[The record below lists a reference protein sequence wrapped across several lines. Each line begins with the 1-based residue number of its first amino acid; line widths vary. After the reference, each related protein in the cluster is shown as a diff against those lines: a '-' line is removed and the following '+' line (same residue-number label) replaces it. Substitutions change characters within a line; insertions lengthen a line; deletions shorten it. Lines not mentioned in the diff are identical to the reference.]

1 MTNSETQQK
10 RPQDGPKEYLLCK
23 ECEQRFGRFERYY
36 KHKTESSG
44 IFDMIDISNFFAI
57 NDFDY
62 KKIKL
67 FFLSILW
74 RMSVTSIEGFHIEL
88 GTTEK
93 EKIRIALLN
102 DCPMDP
108 YMFAVLPIIP
118 VFQNQPF
125 VSLLMNPKV
134 INEPFNKTVIIL
146 LNGLLYWIS
155 LDSEKSPFP
164 KEAIINKVLWT
175 FCVTEIRNFPFLH
188 DILTNVEE
196 I

>member
-1 MTNSETQQK
+1 
-10 RPQDGPKEYLLCK
+10 
-23 ECEQRFGRFERYY
+23 
-36 KHKTESSG
+36 
-44 IFDMIDISNFFAI
+44 MIDISNFFAI

-102 DCPMDP
+102 ESPMDP

-118 VFQNQPF
+118 VFKNQPF

-134 INEPFNKTVIIL
+134 INEPFNKTVIIPKRSYYKQSPVDFL
-146 LNGLLYWIS
+146 CYRNP
-155 LDSEKSPFP
+155 KFPFP
-164 KEAIINKVLWT
+164 A
-175 FCVTEIRNFPFLH
+175 
-188 DILTNVEE
+188 
-196 I
+196 